1 VSAREENQTVQRLL
15 GTGDLRKAALACKEL
30 TERYSDYAP
39 GWASAC
45 QVALAL
51 AHPAEAVDYI
61 DRALRLAPGNAHFM
75 ILKAAALRSS
85 GAPAEAAS
93 VASAA
98 EACCGSD
105 AAACQALGNFYTA
118 ADEHHRALGWF
129 TRAVALAPQS
139 PVCRFNRATL
149 LRIVGELEEAEAEYD
164 RVIALEPHE
173 YEAYYNRA
181 DLRRQSP
188 ERNHVAE
195 LQALIETGIR
205 HPRGEV
211 LMRHALAKE
220 LEDLGAH
227 ARSFEQLTLGAR
239 RRREHISYDVQQD
252 VATVEWIEAAFSP
265 ERLRAAAAGCPND
278 EPIFIVG
285 MPRTGTTLLERS
297 LGQHP
302 DVFPAG
308 ELPHFANALTAAV
321 SARTGV
327 ARLPRRELVAAS
339 AAVDFRSV
347 GQDYLART
355 RPATG
360 HRTHFI
366 DKLPLN
372 YLYCGPIH
380 LSLPSAR
387 IIHLTRHPMATCY
400 AVYKTLFKDAY
411 PFSYDLREIARYYA
425 AYRRLMSHWD
435 AAMPGIVLHVSYE
448 NLVETFDSE
457 IRRVLAHCGLPWH
470 AACLAFHR
478 NPHPTATASA
488 AQVRRP
494 LYDSSLRLWEKY
506 EDELRPL
513 HAMLV
518 EEGIPEMELA
528 RRPGARQA
536 D

>member
-15 GTGDLRKAALACKEL
+15 GAGDLSRAALACKEL

-45 QVALAL
+45 HVALAL

-61 DRALRLAPGNAHFM
+61 ARALRLAPGNAHFM
-75 ILKAAALRSS
+75 ILKAVALRSS
-85 GAPAEAAS
+85 GALAEAAS

-98 EACCGSD
+98 TVCCGSD
-105 AAACQALGNFYTA
+105 AAAYQALGNFYTA
-118 ADEHHRALGWF
+118 ADEHHEALRWF

-188 ERNHVAE
+188 ERNHLAE
-195 LQALIETGIR
+195 LEALLERGIR

-211 LMRHALAKE
+211 LMRYALAKE
-220 LEDLGAH
+220 LEDLGAYP
-227 ARSFEQLTLGAR
+227 RSFEQLTLGAR
-239 RRREHISYDVQQD
+239 RRREHIAYDVQQD
-252 VATVEWIEAAFSP
+252 VATAEWVKAAFSP
-265 ERLRAAAAGCPND
+265 GRLHAPATGCPND

-302 DVFPAG
+302 EVFAAG

-321 SARTGV
+321 SVLTGV
-327 ARLPRRELVAAS
+327 PRLPRRDLVAAS
-339 AAVDFRSV
+339 AEVDFRSV
-347 GQDYLART
+347 GEEYLART

-360 HRTHFI
+360 HRAHFI

-400 AVYKTLFKDAY
+400 AIYKTLFKAAY

-425 AYRRLMSHWD
+425 AYRRLMSYWD
-435 AAMPGIVLHVSYE
+435 AALPGTILNVSYE
-448 NLVETFDSE
+448 NLVEKFDSE
-457 IRRVLAHCGLPWH
+457 IRRVLTHCGLPWH
-470 AACLAFHR
+470 RACLEFHR
-478 NPHPTATASA
+478 NPYPTATASA

-494 LYDSSLRLWEKY
+494 LYESSIRLWEKY
-506 EDELRPL
+506 EEQLRPL
-513 HAMLV
+513 RAMLI
-518 EEGIPEMELA
+518 EEGIPATELA
-528 RRPGARQA
+528 RRPAARGS